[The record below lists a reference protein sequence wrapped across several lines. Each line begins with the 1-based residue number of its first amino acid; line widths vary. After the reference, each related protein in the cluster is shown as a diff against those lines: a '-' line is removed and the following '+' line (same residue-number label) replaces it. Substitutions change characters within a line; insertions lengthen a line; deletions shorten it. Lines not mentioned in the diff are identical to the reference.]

1 MNKEQFK
8 LQVEQNKYM
17 RGVAVSVCKIFL
29 WSGLYAFAVWVVMSI
44 AAKIATDEVAK
55 TSVTSLSKGTSSDGG
70 VPLVFASVLIILFSI
85 ILGILVYFEV
95 ISKIKEHK
103 RISDLE
109 DKYFGIT
116 TLNDDSKIDVE
127 DDGIKN
133 DKKCHSEEETEEDI

>member
-29 WSGLYAFAVWVVMSI
+29 WSGLYAFVVWVVMNI

-55 TSVTSLSKGTSSDGG
+55 TTVSSLSKGTSSDGS

-85 ILGILVYFEV
+85 ILGILVCFEV
-95 ISKIKEHK
+95 ISKIKDHK

-116 TLNDDSKIDVE
+116 TLNDDSEIDVE

-133 DKKCHSEEETEEDI
+133 DKKDHSEEETEEDI